1 MKVLIKVFYRYS
13 ENECLQKGVFPVN
26 YKVYRDSPE
35 EAAADSAKVFVEIIQ
50 KMFPE
55 MELLE
60 VLYEDDKDI
69 TGLLKERI

>member
-1 MKVLIKVFYRYS
+1 MKVLIKVFYRYN

-26 YKVYRDSPE
+26 YKVYRESPDQ
-35 EAAADSAKVFVEIIQ
+35 AAANSARVFVDTIK